1 MDQKD
6 MIKQMINFNR
16 SAFENTFNAMTLL
29 QDQMEK
35 MSMSFM
41 EQATWLP
48 EEGKKLI
55 DEWVSTYKKSRD
67 EFKKEVD
74 QSFSKVEAY
83 FGSEEKKKEE

>member
-1 MDQKD
+1 
-6 MIKQMINFNR
+6 
-16 SAFENTFNAMTLL
+16 MTG
-29 QDQMEK
+29 
-35 MSMSFM
+35 S
-41 EQATWLP
+41 